1 MNQTLRAYR
10 RARRSGDVVTT
21 NFLELLSQTTGAIR
35 LPIDTPEL
43 VRRAIGED
51 KSVDRALAWL
61 QPEGLP
67 NKH

>member
-21 NFLELLSQTTGAIR
+21 NFLELLSQTPGAIR

-51 KSVDRALAWL
+51 RNVDRALAWF
-61 QPEGLP
+61 QSEGSP
-67 NKH
+67 NQH